1 MGNVLIIKRIFQAV
15 TMQAKRG
22 SGGRFFF
29 REQGDAGVK
38 QPLELGLS
46 LSPRGSGLRR
56 WRKGLWALVSVDG
69 GGAVGGPGSGPGF
82 VTDLFELKAA

>member
-15 TMQAKRG
+15 TMQTKRG
-22 SGGRFFF
+22 RGGRFFF

-38 QPLELGLS
+38 QLLELGLS
-46 LSPRGSGLRR
+46 RGPLGSGLGR
-56 WRKGLWALVSVDG
+56 WRKGLWALDSVDR

-82 VTDLFELKAA
+82 VTDVFELKAA